1 MCSLSSVCEQ
11 VHCVQSTGRTYGQM
25 EERGWREESV
35 LAPVNVTVCVRGEG
49 VRRGGLDV
57 AGCRHK
63 GGLIVNTHSESS
75 GSAAGSAANKP
86 FIKTG

>member
-1 MCSLSSVCEQ
+1 M
-11 VHCVQSTGRTYGQM
+11 
-25 EERGWREESV
+25 
-35 LAPVNVTVCVRGEG
+35 
-49 VRRGGLDV
+49 RRGRRGALDV